1 MSQDKIPMR
10 HVFAYYAVA
19 FVDLQLA
26 QLGCKI
32 AVWSALHAP
41 WEGVAEV
48 CEEMEKR
55 FYFRGRDAINTM
67 KDCAAY
73 LAGDEY
79 QEPEEKPLEVAD
91 PNMPKGVM
99 WNGKLYPTEAEYLEA
114 SQSWLD
120 ARRAEILREQ
130 AAETPAA

>member
-1 MSQDKIPMR
+1 MADEKIPLR
-10 HVFAYYAVA
+10 NVFAYYAVA
-19 FVDLQLA
+19 FADLQFC
-26 QLGCKI
+26 QLGCKL

-73 LAGDEY
+73 LAGDGY
-79 QEPEEKPLEVAD
+79 AEPEETPLEVAD
-91 PNMPKGVM
+91 PTMPKGIM
-99 WNGKLYPTEAEYLEA
+99 WNGKL
-114 SQSWLD
+114 
-120 ARRAEILREQ
+120 
-130 AAETPAA
+130 